1 MPLFA
6 VPRVFL
12 VDEDSL
18 RGGGVREKH
27 YKPGSTIDLHCVV
40 NDYLPYF
47 KGVILTH
54 NGQTITQDSDR
65 GGIRYVINIV
75 VESAVFLLL
84 LENCIETLVPPA
96 TAVVASL
103 ERTASATN
111 KRRPL
116 VMHHWT

>member
-18 RGGGVREKH
+18 RGGSVREKH
-27 YKPGSTIDLHCVV
+27 YKPGSTIDLHGVV

-47 KGVILTH
+47 KGVIWTH

-65 GGIRYVINIV
+65 GGIRYVINI